1 MMPNV
6 SCSLLANEVHAIA
19 TDGQRSPGEWA
30 RIASAKMIQV
40 ADTAPPAIRDQ
51 ARAFKGSLTRV
62 MENYI
67 RMAIDED
74 RAFLATE
81 LEREG
86 HRDLARF
93 IRNR

>member
-1 MMPNV
+1 VIGV
-6 SCSLLANEVHAIA
+6 SAAFQIDGVKAIA
-19 TDGQRSPGEWA
+19 TNGQRSPAEWA
-30 RIASAKMIQV
+30 QIASAKMIQV

-51 ARAFKGSLTRV
+51 ARAFEASLVRV

-74 RAFLATE
+74 RAFLATK

-86 HRDLARF
+86 HGDLAPF

>member
-1 MMPNV
+1 VIGVSAAFQFDNV
-6 SCSLLANEVHAIA
+6 KAIA
-19 TDGQRSPGEWA
+19 TNGQRSPQEWA
-30 RIASAKMIQV
+30 QIAAGKMIQV

-51 ARAFKGSLTRV
+51 ARAFKASLTRV

-74 RAFLATE
+74 RAFLATQ

-86 HRDLARF
+86 HADLAPFVRS
-93 IRNR
+93 R